1 MGNDYLAMG
10 KVAIVSAHIYLANGS
25 QRAQLLT
32 ETGLD
37 TWGFKKSVFYLFF
50 IKISQN
56 GQIVNPL

>member
-25 QRAQLLT
+25 QRVQLLT

-37 TWGFKKSVFYLFF
+37 TWGFKKSVFYLFL
-50 IKISQN
+50 KISQN